1 LRYPHLFH
9 YRGAIRSIV
18 GHAMTNDDHPWTAF
32 VRETLTKDNEW
43 AEHVASLNPRM
54 SLRKA
59 IEDYVHTL
67 KSRAAVTPQD
77 EEAAEL
83 ILAAMRQHG
92 FDTVDAFLVALD
104 RGDVS
109 LGNGLADAI
118 GADPST
124 PAEKNSSSGHSAD
137 AGSKGPTAT
146 PGRAPRPRAAARQAR
161 LRPSSEGA

>member
-1 LRYPHLFH
+1 
-9 YRGAIRSIV
+9 
-18 GHAMTNDDHPWTAF
+18 MTNDDQPWTAF
-32 VRETLTKDNEW
+32 VRETLSDDNEW
-43 AEHVASLNPRM
+43 AKHVASLNPRM

-77 EEAAEL
+77 EQAAEL
-83 ILAAMRQHG
+83 ILAAMRLHG
-92 FDTVDAFLVALD
+92 FDTVDDFLVALD

-118 GADPST
+118 GADPPT
-124 PAEKNSSSGHSAD
+124 TGAKNASSAPIED
-137 AGSKGPTAT
+137 AGSKAPAVT
-146 PGRAPRPRAAARQAR
+146 PQRTPRPRGATRQAR

>member
-1 LRYPHLFH
+1 
-9 YRGAIRSIV
+9 
-18 GHAMTNDDHPWTAF
+18 MTNDDQPWTAF
-32 VRETLTKDNEW
+32 VRETLSKDHEW

-77 EEAAEL
+77 EQAAEL
-83 ILAAMRQHG
+83 ILAAMRLHG

-118 GADPST
+118 GADPPET
-124 PAEKNSSSGHSAD
+124 GAKNRSSSPLED
-137 AGSKGPTAT
+137 AGSKAPTVT
-146 PGRAPRPRAAARQAR
+146 PGRAPRPRGAARHAR

>member
-1 LRYPHLFH
+1 
-9 YRGAIRSIV
+9 
-18 GHAMTNDDHPWTAF
+18 MTNDDQPWTDF
-32 VRETLTKDNEW
+32 VRETLSKDHEW

-77 EEAAEL
+77 EQAAEL
-83 ILAAMRQHG
+83 ILAAMRLHG

-109 LGNGLADAI
+109 LGNGLSDAI
-118 GADPST
+118 RDDPPTSQAKNPSSA
-124 PAEKNSSSGHSAD
+124 PAEG
-137 AGSKGPTAT
+137 AGSKAPTVT
-146 PGRAPRPRAAARQAR
+146 PQRTPRPRGAPRQAR